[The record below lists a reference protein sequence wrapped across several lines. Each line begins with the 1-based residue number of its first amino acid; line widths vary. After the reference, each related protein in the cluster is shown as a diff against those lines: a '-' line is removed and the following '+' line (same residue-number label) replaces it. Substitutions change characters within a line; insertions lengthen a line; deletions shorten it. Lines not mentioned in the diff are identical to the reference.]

1 MKPTRRDS
9 IRDSLKA
16 LKMAINYLI
25 RIEFDCK
32 RAITPALPGRPAFSW
47 HSPIYEVSG

>member
-1 MKPTRRDS
+1 MKLTRRDL
-9 IRDSLKA
+9 IQDSLKD

-32 RAITPALPGRPAFSW
+32 RAITPAIPERPAFSW